1 MASVSGLLR
10 EGGNLAVGSGKR
22 LWDAGSTNLA
32 GMLAFYSLLSLF
44 PLILVLVAM
53 LGLWAGSPQ
62 AVAQFLDLLRQ
73 FAPEAVVETIKGP
86 LTSISQNTD
95 GAGIAIS
102 LGLVVSLWS
111 ASGYVGTFGWAS
123 NLVEGVRERRPYLGR
138 LSQRMGIAC
147 LAVASMVAAFA
158 TIALSQSAARWL
170 GKWSGSPNTFL
181 QIWSY
186 LRWPIFLGLAF
197 LLVVVLMGYAPFT
210 PSRRLRH
217 VMPGALVGIVL
228 WGVASQGFSIYL
240 DFFNYYNKTYGAI
253 ATFIVFLLWLWLF
266 NLALLY
272 GEAVNA
278 ELHARREGLL
288 PAKLRG

>member
-1 MASVSGLLR
+1 MRSIGRMLK
-10 EGGNLAVGSGKR
+10 EDWELAVASGKR

-62 AVAQFLDLLRQ
+62 AVAQLLDLLSE
-73 FAPEAVVETIKGP
+73 FAPEAVVQTIKGP
-86 LTSISQNTD
+86 LTSISQNAN
-95 GAGIAIS
+95 GAGVAIS
-102 LGLVVSLWS
+102 VGLIVSLWS

-123 NLVEGVRERRPYLGR
+123 NAVEGVREKRPYLGR
-138 LSQRMGIAC
+138 LFQRLGIAC
-147 LAVASMVAAFA
+147 LAIAAMVAAFA
-158 TIALSQSAARWL
+158 TIALSQRAARWL
-170 GKWSGSPNTFL
+170 GKWSGSPDTFL
-181 QIWSY
+181 QVWSY
-186 LRWPIFLGLAF
+186 LRWPIFVGLAF
-197 LLVVVLMGYAPFT
+197 LLVVILMGYAPFI

-228 WGVASQGFSIYL
+228 WGLASQGFSIYL

-272 GEAVNA
+272 GESVNA
-278 ELHARREGLL
+278 ELHARRRGLL
-288 PAKLRG
+288 PAKRE